1 MGADFL
7 GAFVPMET
15 SRDSAKNKLREY
27 PEKYVLDTL
36 SDYFAQEFY
45 DEDGKTEYEQA
56 LEYVDAQIDIVY
68 DLYQHESR
76 EVTVFKY
83 RDVDILVTGGMSWG
97 DDPTDAFQSMGVVQS
112 LELTMATPVLQIDG
126 GGKR

>member
-15 SRDSAKNKLREY
+15 SRDSAKSKLREY
-27 PEKYVLDTL
+27 PEGFVLDHL

-45 DEDGKTEYEQA
+45 EEDGKTEYEQA
-56 LEYVDAQIDIVY
+56 LEYVDNAIDFVY
-68 DLYQHESR
+68 DLYAHESR

-97 DDPTDAFQSMGVVQS
+97 DDPTDAFQPMGVVQS
-112 LELTMATPVLQIDG
+112 LELTTATPILQIDG
-126 GGKR
+126 GGKQ